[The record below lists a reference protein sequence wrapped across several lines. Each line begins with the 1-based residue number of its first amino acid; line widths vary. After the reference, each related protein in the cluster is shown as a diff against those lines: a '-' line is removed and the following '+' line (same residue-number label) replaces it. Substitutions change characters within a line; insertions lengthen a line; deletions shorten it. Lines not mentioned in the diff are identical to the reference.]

1 MSISSSQLM
10 LFYKGITLIDFK
22 VDTMDIEKLNE
33 EIKIFSSETH
43 GSTDYD
49 KEENFVIG
57 LDPKDFAPFKYLQKK
72 IPEIKDISFILKSG
86 YVFDS
91 LELSYNE
98 NFVQWYEKQ
107 FLKKLPRAHA
117 RKISLIYLPNNKLI
131 FDQIQIVHRA
141 YEVLSHEQILL
152 NGKNLPTQL
161 GEWYVKCIFGL
172 KQVKSTSQRGFDF
185 MIGDKNV
192 EVKVEW
198 SDVSSP
204 KGVKLKK
211 SLVDLS
217 DYCIIIYIAKN
228 FMIREVCFLD
238 SEYVS
243 RKFSSKGHTIFL
255 KDSDVSSYF
264 FSKSN
269 KHFDKVN
276 NPVTFLKYASPVLAM
291 KLMEKLDVPSK
302 DSV

>member
-1 MSISSSQLM
+1 
-10 LFYKGITLIDFK
+10 
-22 VDTMDIEKLNE
+22 MDIQKLNE
-33 EIKIFSSETH
+33 EIRLFSSETH

-57 LDPKDFAPFKYLQKK
+57 EKPDEFAPMKYLQKK
-72 IPEIKDISFILKSG
+72 FSEFKEINDILKLG

-91 LELSYNE
+91 LELSNNDKFGE
-98 NFVQWYEKQ
+98 WYEKQ
-107 FLKKLPRAHA
+107 FLKKLPRSTAK
-117 RKISLIYLPNNKLI
+117 KISIIYVPNNRLI
-131 FDQIQIVHRA
+131 FDQIQIVHKA
-141 YEVLSHEQILL
+141 YEILSKEQIIL

-161 GEWYVKCIFGL
+161 GEWYAKCVFGL

-185 MIGDKNV
+185 VLGDKRV
-192 EVKVEW
+192 EVKIEW

-217 DYCIIIYIAKN
+217 DYCIIMYVAKN

-243 RKFSSKGHTIFL
+243 RKFSNKGHTIFL

-264 FSKSN
+264 FSKSS
-269 KHFDKVN
+269 KHFDKIN
-276 NPVTFLKYASPVLAM
+276 NPVIFLKYASPQLAM
-291 KLMEKLDVPSK
+291 KLSEKLS
-302 DSV
+302 